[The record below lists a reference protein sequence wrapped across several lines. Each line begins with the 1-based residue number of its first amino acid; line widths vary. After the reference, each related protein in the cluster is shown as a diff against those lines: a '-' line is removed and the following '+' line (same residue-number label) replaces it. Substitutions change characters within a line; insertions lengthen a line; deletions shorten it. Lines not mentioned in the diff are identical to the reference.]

1 MSSREKLPT
10 LRSLLKLYTSI
21 YVPKLADLMEISAEA
36 LREQLEVLRKKS
48 VVKEWRGGASALDG
62 VEVSVTDLE
71 VTVTGDAIKT
81 RDVVSAKRN
90 GDYFLRHIA
99 KQNVLMEDL
108 APARALVYKGKLPGQ
123 TAA

>member
-1 MSSREKLPT
+1 M
-10 LRSLLKLYTSI
+10 LR
-21 YVPKLADLMEISAEA
+21 
-36 LREQLEVLRKKS
+36 RKS
-48 VVKEWRGGASALDG
+48 VVAEWRGGASALDG

-108 APARALVYKGKLPGQ
+108 APARALMYKGKLPGQ